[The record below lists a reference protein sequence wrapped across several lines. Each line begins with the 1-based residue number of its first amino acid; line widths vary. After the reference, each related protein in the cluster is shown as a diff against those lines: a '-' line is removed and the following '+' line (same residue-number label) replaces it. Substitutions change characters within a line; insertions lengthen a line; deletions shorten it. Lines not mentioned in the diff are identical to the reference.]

1 MTMMKLGKAYVSR
14 GFGTAVILLSPLA
27 FIGTVLMAIAVG
39 HDLYHF
45 SGELPIV
52 LGLCA
57 PAVYLI
63 VRWAAPAV
71 TARVLAAPETRQ
83 VSEAAD

>member
-1 MTMMKLGKAYVSR
+1 MKVGKANVSR
-14 GFGTAVILLSPLA
+14 GFGTAVILLSPFW

-39 HDLYHF
+39 HDIFHF
-45 SGELPIV
+45 SGELPIA

-57 PAVYLI
+57 PAVYLV

-71 TARVLAAPETRQ
+71 RARLVADWDAAAVTD
-83 VSEAAD
+83 AAD